1 MRRVSLHLQKDLLN
15 LQGASKRLKS
25 VRMTRWC
32 AGTSRVDGCC
42 LVRQGENAEQF
53 LKPSYNA
60 ETGNKN
66 EKKGKKPVRSHQA
79 ESGGGVE
86 QKKNLNNH
94 AYKETERTSEPVDT
108 EENCEM
114 LTFEQGMAA
123 ARTNSQS
130 LWLPV
135 HSQTS
140 KHSRMNGRGAPDAPP
155 LSEN

>member
-1 MRRVSLHLQKDLLN
+1 MRRVSLLLQKDVLN

-25 VRMTRWC
+25 VRMSRWC

-60 ETGNKN
+60 KTGNKN
-66 EKKGKKPVRSHQA
+66 EKKGKKSVRSHQA

-86 QKKNLNNH
+86 QKKKNKTKLNNQ
-94 AYKETERTSEPVDT
+94 AYKETERMSEPVDT

-114 LTFEQGMAA
+114 LTFEHGMAV
-123 ARTNSQS
+123 ARTNS
-130 LWLPV
+130 
-135 HSQTS
+135 
-140 KHSRMNGRGAPDAPP
+140 
-155 LSEN
+155 